1 MTMTTLP
8 AMRELVERL
17 RRLPYLS
24 TKNVYKVACHI
35 LALPEQDVADLVAT
49 IKSARKMINKCQ
61 ECANLTQNS
70 TTCSICADP
79 NRDKSVVCVVE
90 TWHDLNSIDRSGEFK
105 GLFHVLGGSICPLEG
120 IGPEELNITKL
131 IQRAQSGQI
140 KELILATNLTPEGEV
155 TSSFIS
161 SKLIGSSIKI
171 TRLASGIPMGSTLE
185 FMDRVTILKAMEGR
199 TPF

>member
-1 MTMTTLP
+1 MTALP

-24 TKNVYKVACHI
+24 TKNVYKVACHL
-35 LALPEQDVADLVAT
+35 LALPEEDVADFIQS
-49 IKSARKMINKCQ
+49 IKSARKNINKCTI
-61 ECANLTQNS
+61 CANFTQS
-70 TTCSICADP
+70 ASICSICSDQT
-79 NRDKSVVCVVE
+79 RDRTTVCIVE

-120 IGPEELNITKL
+120 IGPEELNISKL
-131 IQRAQSGQI
+131 LDRAASGEI
-140 KELILATNLTPEGEV
+140 RELILATNLTPEGEV

-161 SKLIGSSIKI
+161 SKLNGKSIKI